1 MASNRFLE
9 MRSACGMAQGEW
21 SEALNVSTRSIT
33 NWENGITEPHP
44 IFVEKMEALVT
55 ELGGDE

>member
-1 MASNRFLE
+1 MVQTEWADALGAS
-9 MRSACGMAQGEW
+9 SK
-21 SEALNVSTRSIT
+21 SVT
-33 NWENGITEPHP
+33 NWENGHAEPHA